1 LPERPRTDVPFV
13 PSDHGLEGRNQI
25 DQKPMKKRKI
35 KLAELRS
42 GQPVLNNGQP
52 AKWLVE
58 AVGQEAA
65 TAAVLFE
72 AQSVE
77 MMPEGVVVRLGEG
90 RAA

>member
-1 LPERPRTDVPFV
+1 
-13 PSDHGLEGRNQI
+13 
-25 DQKPMKKRKI
+25 MKKHKI
-35 KLAELRS
+35 RLAELRT
-42 GQPVLNNGQP
+42 GQPVLNNGHP

-65 TAAVLFE
+65 TAAVLFD

>member
-1 LPERPRTDVPFV
+1 
-13 PSDHGLEGRNQI
+13 
-25 DQKPMKKRKI
+25 MKKQKI
-35 KLAELRS
+35 RLAELRS
-42 GQPVLNNGQP
+42 GQPVLNNGHP

-65 TAAVLFE
+65 DAAVLFE

>member
-13 PSDHGLEGRNQI
+13 PSAHGLEGRNQI

-35 KLAELRS
+35 KLAELRT
-42 GQPVLNNGQP
+42 GQPVLNNGHP

>member
-13 PSDHGLEGRNQI
+13 PSAHGLEGRNQI

-35 KLAELRS
+35 KLAELRT
-42 GQPVLNNGQP
+42 GQPVLNNGHP

-65 TAAVLFE
+65 TAAVLFD